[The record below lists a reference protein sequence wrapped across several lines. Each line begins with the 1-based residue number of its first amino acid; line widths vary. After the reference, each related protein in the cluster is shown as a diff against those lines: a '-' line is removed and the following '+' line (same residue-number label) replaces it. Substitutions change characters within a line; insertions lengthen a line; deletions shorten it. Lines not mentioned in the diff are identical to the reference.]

1 MISSISSSWS
11 AERNCFI
18 TKHLLPE
25 LFRSLNKSFVDDDV
39 DDDADDVDGA
49 DNGNHSRIAGCQIG
63 YWQTYEDRNTKI
75 IPIPIIPL

>member
-63 YWQTYEDRNTKI
+63 Y
-75 IPIPIIPL
+75 

>member
-25 LFRSLNKSFVDDDV
+25 LFRSLNKSFVDDDL
-39 DDDADDVDGA
+39 DDADDDDQGTDDGS
-49 DNGNHSRIAGCQIG
+49 DGDGRVQSFKNCRLSN
-63 YWQTYEDRNTKI
+63 
-75 IPIPIIPL
+75 

>member
-25 LFRSLNKSFVDDDV
+25 LFRSLNKRFVDDDL
-39 DDDADDVDGA
+39 DDADDDDQGTDDGS
-49 DNGNHSRIAGCQIG
+49 DGDGRLQLVSYPTR
-63 YWQTYEDRNTKI
+63 
-75 IPIPIIPL
+75 

>member
-25 LFRSLNKSFVDDDV
+25 LFLSLNKSFVDDDL
-39 DDDADDVDGA
+39 DDADDDDQGTDDGS
-49 DNGNHSRIAGCQIG
+49 DGDGRLQLVSYPTR
-63 YWQTYEDRNTKI
+63 
-75 IPIPIIPL
+75 

>member
-25 LFRSLNKSFVDDDV
+25 LFRSLNKSFVVGDLDDV
-39 DDDADDVDGA
+39 DDDPDGA
-49 DNGNHSRIAGCQIG
+49 DDGSGWAS
-63 YWQTYEDRNTKI
+63 
-75 IPIPIIPL
+75 PIIQELQVVKLVIVKPMEIVIQRW